1 MDFIQYHNSVAGNRC
16 QVHKIKREKAMAG
29 DIIDEKIMRKRFKR
43 VRQAILF
50 SRIALVSARS
60 FHVLRGASSPATKP
74 SESNTWQSLRP
85 VINSQWIS

>member
-29 DIIDEKIMRKRFKR
+29 DIIDEKIMRKRLKR

-50 SRIALVSARS
+50 TRFALASASAR
-60 FHVLRGASSPATKP
+60 AT
-74 SESNTWQSLRP
+74 S
-85 VINSQWIS
+85 